1 MQVSNCG
8 FNGGNGRFS
17 KLVNDQVVDL
27 IVTAQMGGHMSVR
40 MARDIWVGVDACS
53 G

>member
-1 MQVSNCG
+1 MDLMVEMVG
-8 FNGGNGRFS
+8 FQSWSMIR
-17 KLVNDQVVDL
+17 VVDL